1 MVAQVVTEAGAGLE
15 IIGTV
20 PRVYMMLSV
29 AGLALVVWRLETLG
43 FVLFLL

>member
-1 MVAQVVTEAGAGLE
+1 MVAQVVREAGAGLE

-20 PRVYMMLSV
+20 PGECVMLSV
-29 AGLALVVWRLETLG
+29 AGLALVVRCSESLG